1 MLAVHAGPGLLSLV
15 AAVNVLTRAIRARH
29 RFAVAASPQVAPRAH
44 DHAAGPQRADDHPG
58 APEPGGAR
66 RGALAK
72 AELSEFHRYD
82 GAGHGFG
89 GRLKITN
96 RR

>member
-1 MLAVHAGPGLLSLV
+1 VLAVHAGPGLLSLV
-15 AAVNVLTRAIRARH
+15 AAVNVLTRARH
-29 RFAVAASPQVAPRAH
+29 RFAIAPSPQVPPRAH

-72 AELSEFHRYD
+72 EELSEFHRYD